1 MGLLGKTPGSSDF
14 NIEVFVGSRL
24 SSREGVEAPA
34 EGQTAPA
41 PQQDRAKA
49 KPHVLGQK
57 PAEVASRP
65 SKQAKSCASL
75 PPGLHSHTQ
84 RLEGRTWLFFQHRA
98 TN

>member
-14 NIEVFVGSRL
+14 NIEVFMGSRL

-41 PQQDRAKA
+41 PRQDRAEA
-49 KPHVLGQK
+49 KPHVLGRK

-65 SKQAKSCASL
+65 SKQAKSCASCHPASIL
-75 PPGLHSHTQ
+75 IHKGWKGEPGV
-84 RLEGRTWLFFQHRA
+84 FFQHRA